1 MSNFT
6 RHNLVDPRE
15 EVDPFQLKARKSKK
29 QKTKGT
35 VAPMSVNDAWISYL
49 QDQEDLADQESPEY
63 GRNL

>member
-6 RHNLVDPRE
+6 RHNLVDPQE
-15 EVDPFQLKARKSKK
+15 EVDSFQLKARKSKK
-29 QKTKGT
+29 QKAKGT

-49 QDQEDLADQESPEY
+49 QDQEDLADRESPEY